1 MKLFPLIKRTLFEIS
16 LLTSDEYGSHKI
28 YSKFS
33 GVSFG
38 RNVRIVGRIDF
49 GSEPYLITIGNN
61 VTITSGVRFITHDGG
76 VGIFRKEFPGINVFG
91 KITIGNSVFIGNN
104 SIILPDI
111 TVGNNV
117 VIGAASVVTKNIPDN
132 VVVVG
137 IPAKII
143 RTIDEYKINSIK
155 KAIFITERNPEKRK
169 KLILEALNK

>member
-1 MKLFPLIKRTLFEIS
+1 
-16 LLTSDEYGSHKI
+16 
-28 YSKFS
+28 
-33 GVSFG
+33 
-38 RNVRIVGRIDF
+38 
-49 GSEPYLITIGNN
+49 
-61 VTITSGVRFITHDGG
+61 
-76 VGIFRKEFPGINVFG
+76 
-91 KITIGNSVFIGNN
+91 VFIGNN

>member
-49 GSEPYLITIGNN
+49 GSEPYLITIGN
-61 VTITSGVRFITHDGG
+61 
-76 VGIFRKEFPGINVFG
+76 
-91 KITIGNSVFIGNN
+91 SVFIGNN

-132 VVVVG
+132 VVVAG
-137 IPAKII
+137 IPAKTI
-143 RTIDEYKINSIK
+143 RTIDEYKSNSIK
-155 KAIFITERNPEKRK
+155 KAIFIPERKPEKRQ
-169 KLILEALNK
+169 KLI